1 MGALEA
7 VGLGKGSPEGSKA
20 TSEAPRGSREAI
32 DSEPIRIEV
41 GPYAVERPRDSIAN
55 VKAYVTKTRSRME
68 ASAAFGNE
76 LEAIAKGHDN
86 VVQGLI
92 NQLNNKAK
100 SFSEAA
106 SLVEDAINELPWDKR
121 SAA

>member
-1 MGALEA
+1 
-7 VGLGKGSPEGSKA
+7 
-20 TSEAPRGSREAI
+20 
-32 DSEPIRIEV
+32 
-41 GPYAVERPRDSIAN
+41 
-55 VKAYVTKTRSRME
+55 ME